1 MNKTET
7 KKLSE
12 IISKPEIS
20 FDSIFENN
28 IDILEYEIDC
38 SKLEEPDYKMTDLG
52 YVKSVNPI
60 IRELMQIINPCIYWF
75 EADNESKAEEMI
87 RDLNT
92 FKAKKTGR
100 SIPAK
105 NNNYGGKCLY
115 IGIRQGGTR
124 KKDSFSFIAGRISIH
139 LGYYHVPTTQG
150 LNLAHWAKEKITLKV
165 MVLPKEASIYL
176 NILEKLYAKQ
186 LKPLC
191 GRH

>member
-12 IISKPEIS
+12 IISKPEVS

-60 IRELMQIINPCIYWF
+60 IRELMQIVNPCIYWF

-92 FKAKKTGR
+92 FRAKKTGR

-165 MVLPKEASIYL
+165 MVLPKVASIYL